1 MARTRGPSG
10 DLPID
15 FPLQPPPTIIVRHPR
30 ENPRKCS
37 VIPLKGRPDILFFS
51 YPLKQ
56 SPALENYVRLAVDG
70 PGLSKA
76 DANLGI
82 LLLDGS
88 WRWASPMNRDFA
100 HVPPR
105 SLAGIQTAYPRR
117 SKLGSDPEEGLA
129 SIEALYAAYR
139 ILGRDTTGLL
149 DRYRWMDEFLR
160 LNASLFSDDQVGPAS
175 RAGHRALDEPE

>member
-1 MARTRGPSG
+1 LKSLQPADSTFS
-10 DLPID
+10 
-15 FPLQPPPTIIVRHPR
+15 PLIPPLLPPPTIIVRHPR

-37 VIPLKGRPDILFFS
+37 VIPLKGRPGFLFFT

-56 SPALENYVRLAVDG
+56 SHALEQYVRLSIDG
-70 PGLSKA
+70 PPLSRF
-76 DANLGI
+76 DAGRGI

-100 HVPPR
+100 HIPPR

-117 SKLGSDPEEGLA
+117 SKLGSDPDQGLA

-149 DRYRWMDEFLR
+149 DSYRWADEFLQ
-160 LNASLFSDDQVGPAS
+160 LNSSYFDGIAND
-175 RAGHRALDEPE
+175 